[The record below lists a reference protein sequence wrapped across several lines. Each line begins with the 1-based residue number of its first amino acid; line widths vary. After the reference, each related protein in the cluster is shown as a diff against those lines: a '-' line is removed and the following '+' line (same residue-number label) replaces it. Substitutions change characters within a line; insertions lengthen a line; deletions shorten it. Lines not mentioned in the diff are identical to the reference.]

1 MDNYVIISL
10 CYKCLSLKCLNLE
23 RGFLDMRNDVVVKD
37 DAVETAKSAIVAI
50 CIIVGVVT
58 LIAGIAVA
66 VYKYLT
72 RDYLDDFDEF
82 DDDFDDDF
90 FEDDADFT
98 DDVAP
103 AEA

>member
-1 MDNYVIISL
+1 
-10 CYKCLSLKCLNLE
+10 
-23 RGFLDMRNDVVVKD
+23 MRDKEVVVKE
-37 DAVETAKSAIVAI
+37 DAVESAKKAIVAI

-58 LIAGIAVA
+58 LIAGIAFA

-72 RDYLDDFDEF
+72 PDYLDDFDEF

-90 FEDDADFT
+90 FDDDQDIAEDVA
-98 DDVAP
+98 AP

>member
-1 MDNYVIISL
+1 MI
-10 CYKCLSLKCLNLE
+10 
-23 RGFLDMRNDVVVKD
+23 MRDEIVVKD
-37 DAVETAKSAIVAI
+37 DAVEGAKSAIITI
-50 CIIVGVVT
+50 CIIVGVIT

-72 RDYLDDFDEF
+72 PDYLDDFDEF

-90 FEDDADFT
+90 FEDDQDIAEDL
-98 DDVAP
+98 AEP

>member
-1 MDNYVIISL
+1 
-10 CYKCLSLKCLNLE
+10 
-23 RGFLDMRNDVVVKD
+23 MRNDVVVKE
-37 DAVETAKSAIVAI
+37 DAVETAKSAIIAI
-50 CIIVGVVT
+50 CIIVGIIT
-58 LIAGIAVA
+58 LIAGVAVA

-72 RDYLDDFDEF
+72 PDYLDDFDEF

-103 AEA
+103 VEA

>member
-1 MDNYVIISL
+1 
-10 CYKCLSLKCLNLE
+10 
-23 RGFLDMRNDVVVKD
+23 MRNEIVKE
-37 DAVETAKSAIVAI
+37 DAVETAKNTIIAI
-50 CIIVGVVT
+50 CIIVGVIT

-72 RDYLDDFDEF
+72 PDYLDDFDEF

-90 FEDDADFT
+90 FEDDQDLAEDIP
-98 DDVAP
+98 DAAP

>member
-1 MDNYVIISL
+1 
-10 CYKCLSLKCLNLE
+10 
-23 RGFLDMRNDVVVKD
+23 MRNEVVVKD
-37 DAVETAKSAIVAI
+37 NAVDNAKNAIIAV
-50 CIIVGVVT
+50 CVIVGIIT

-72 RDYLDDFDEF
+72 PDYLDDFDEF

-90 FEDDADFT
+90 FEDDQDLAEDIP
-98 DDVAP
+98 DAAP

>member
-1 MDNYVIISL
+1 
-10 CYKCLSLKCLNLE
+10 
-23 RGFLDMRNDVVVKD
+23 MRNDVVVKD

-50 CIIVGVVT
+50 CIIVGVIT

-72 RDYLDDFDEF
+72 PDYLDDFDEF